1 MHERTTQR
9 GVGTLRFGRLLRR
22 YCMNVAPGAVSAAP
36 GGTADA
42 VSVEQR
48 VSDHYERR
56 GRELW
61 GLARR
66 LGATHEQ
73 AADVVQ
79 EVHLRLWHEL
89 QRGRTI
95 ADPDAWTFRVA
106 YRLVMDQHRLGRRI
120 HELVGRL
127 GAGRVEAVVHSL
139 DDSLSLWPLVDRL
152 PARER
157 ATLYL
162 RYRAD
167 LSFDQIGEV
176 MGITAASAR
185 TYASRG
191 IERLRSVVGD
201 DPEGAVR

>member
-1 MHERTTQR
+1 MDVAQDI
-9 GVGTLRFGRLLRR
+9 VGTAVGESADH
-22 YCMNVAPGAVSAAP
+22 VAH
-36 GGTADA
+36 
-42 VSVEQR
+42 R
-48 VSDHYERR
+48 VTEHYERR

-79 EVHLRLWHEL
+79 EAHLRLWREL
-89 QRGRTI
+89 STGTYVEDI
-95 ADPDAWTFRVA
+95 DAWVFRVA
-106 YRLVMDQHRLGRRI
+106 YRLVMDQHRLGRRVR
-120 HELVGRL
+120 ELVGRL
-127 GAGRVEAVVHSL
+127 SVGHRESVSYAL
-139 DDSLSLWPLVDRL
+139 DDRLSLWPLVDRL

-167 LSFDQIGEV
+167 LSFEQIGAV
-176 MGITAASAR
+176 MGITTASAR

-191 IERLRSVVGD
+191 VERLRSTVGE
-201 DPEGAVR
+201 PGGVER